1 MSGVL
6 LCSSVCQVF
15 DGPASLLFSCQ
26 CWHAGGREAMVMAP
40 PTTHDSA
47 ALPCFHGFPPQA
59 IPTTIL
65 PHIPLAHLSA
75 VNSSPHPE
83 IALKFLLSSSQLLH
97 LLGDLCPVQDT
108 YGCGND
114 CLIFF
119 PFSLPQISSFTLSLK
134 CFSSDSDYCT
144 DVEIGPLL
152 QFPYLL
158 KAGPVLLTLLFFP
171 LVPHPTKFCVVLYI
185 LFHWSGTPVH
195 SQLVF
200 CMHF

>member
-1 MSGVL
+1 M
-6 LCSSVCQVF
+6 
-15 DGPASLLFSCQ
+15 
-26 CWHAGGREAMVMAP
+26 
-40 PTTHDSA
+40 
-47 ALPCFHGFPPQA
+47 LPCLSGFPPQA

-134 CFSSDSDYCT
+134 CFSSGLDNCPYMKF
-144 DVEIGPLL
+144 EPLL
-152 QFPYLL
+152 QFPHLL
-158 KAGPVLLTLLFFP
+158 RAGPVLPPSSFILPSFAWFYTFFSWWSCTP
-171 LVPHPTKFCVVLYI
+171 L
-185 LFHWSGTPVH
+185 S

-200 CMHF
+200 CMHFCV